1 MEERFNRE
9 DELMKR
15 LLQEAGAE
23 TPSIDFK
30 RKLMLKVE
38 ARNIELS
45 PYKPLISKNGW
56 IGISAMFLVAMA
68 GLFFLHADMTFISQ
82 LNFEFPHLFD
92 LPEINLSRT
101 MQYAIGFVALFFL
114 QVPLLKRFLD
124 REYQL

>member
-9 DELMKR
+9 EELMKR
-15 LLQEAGAE
+15 LLQEAGTD

-38 ARNIELS
+38 ARNTEIS

-56 IGISAMFLVAMA
+56 IGIASMFALAMA
-68 GLFFLHADMTFISQ
+68 GLFFMHADITFISQ

-92 LPEINLSRT
+92 LPQINLSRT
-101 MQYAIGFVALFFL
+101 MQYAIAFVALFFL